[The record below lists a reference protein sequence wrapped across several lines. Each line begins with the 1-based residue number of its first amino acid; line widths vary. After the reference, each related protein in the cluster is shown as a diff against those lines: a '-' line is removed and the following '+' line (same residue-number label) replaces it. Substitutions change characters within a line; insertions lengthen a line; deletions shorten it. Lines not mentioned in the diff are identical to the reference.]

1 MYGIAPATAE
11 EGFGR
16 AAAHFGLGAAA
27 GIAATLAS
35 YPFDVVRTRLVAQG
49 NDRAY
54 AGTVDAA
61 AKMLRAEGARG
72 FFKGLVPTLATVGP
86 YSGLQFGF
94 YALFNQIFDPVL
106 SSGRISMSKSV
117 LCGGLA
123 GLCAKTV
130 VFPFDTT
137 KKRLQVQVKLLE
149 YQVNFLASNSK
160 SVFLGF
166 RPRPSGIRADG
177 LVLRYGR
184 LHGQSLEEGGSR
196 RALQGPDTGTREGC
210 AVDGTELLVLR
221 VVLLYGG
228 AQTCER

>member
-1 MYGIAPATAE
+1 MCSLKFMQILEKCISQALYEIAPGTAE

-16 AAAHFGLGAAA
+16 AAAHFSLGATA

-61 AKMLRAEGARG
+61 SKMFKAEGARA
-72 FFKGLVPTLATVGP
+72 FFRGLVPTLATVGP

-123 GLCAKTV
+123 GLCAKTA

-137 KKRLQVQVKLLE
+137 KKRLQVQVM
-149 YQVNFLASNSK
+149 
-160 SVFLGF
+160 
-166 RPRPSGIRADG
+166 
-177 LVLRYGR
+177 LVL
-184 LHGQSLEEGGSR
+184 
-196 RALQGPDTGTREGC
+196 
-210 AVDGTELLVLR
+210 
-221 VVLLYGG
+221 
-228 AQTCER
+228 

>member
-61 AKMLRAEGARG
+61 AKMLRAEGARA

-149 YQVNFLASNSK
+149 
-160 SVFLGF
+160 
-166 RPRPSGIRADG
+166 
-177 LVLRYGR
+177 
-184 LHGQSLEEGGSR
+184 
-196 RALQGPDTGTREGC
+196 
-210 AVDGTELLVLR
+210 
-221 VVLLYGG
+221 
-228 AQTCER
+228 

>member
-1 MYGIAPATAE
+1 M
-11 EGFGR
+11 GR
-16 AAAHFGLGAAA
+16 AAAHFGLGATA

-49 NDRAY
+49 NERAY

-61 AKMLRAEGARG
+61 GKMWRAEGARA
-72 FFKGLVPTLATVGP
+72 FFRGLVPTLATVGP

-123 GLCAKTV
+123 GFCAKIA

-137 KKRLQVQVKLLE
+137 KKRLQVQVQYTVGLPL
-149 YQVNFLASNSK
+149 SHD
-160 SVFLGF
+160 VFFWKF
-166 RPRPSGIRADG
+166 RLPIGLHSSWRISPMAGRTSSWQKYTTERTPRNAM
-177 LVLRYGR
+177 
-184 LHGQSLEEGGSR
+184 
-196 RALQGPDTGTREGC
+196 
-210 AVDGTELLVLR
+210 
-221 VVLLYGG
+221 
-228 AQTCER
+228 